1 MLHGNVHLHPF
12 VLTICPFY
20 GHLLFTN
27 FKLYFGLMQI
37 HACYAYLKN
46 KNFLTEF
53 FLIMMLKRLVSPS
66 SFLQVQLPI
75 SILTCYCCISI
86 HCLYLCMADC
96 SNSSFFNTFYLR
108 FYFNTSLFFQDCL
121 QFVLILFQ
129 TPYNLVNELMPA
141 VPTDT

>member
-37 HACYAYLKN
+37 HACYAYLRK
-46 KNFLTEF
+46 KSFLTEF

-75 SILTCYCCISI
+75 SILTFVAYLSIAYICAWLIVQIPVFLIHFIYAFTSI
-86 HCLYLCMADC
+86 HHY
-96 SNSSFFNTFYLR
+96 FFKTLLAIC
-108 FYFNTSLFFQDCL
+108 FN
-121 QFVLILFQ
+121 FVPDSIQLS
-129 TPYNLVNELMPA
+129 
-141 VPTDT
+141 